1 MELVFAIRDTL
12 CSSLDAWLL
21 CVSNWTLI
29 HSYQVCQQLNVCS
42 VVRSG
47 KPITKLICSV
57 HVLCACV
64 LSQEL
69 FELSLVLDVLYTW
82 YLPTM

>member
-1 MELVFAIRDTL
+1 MSCTL
-12 CSSLDAWLL
+12 G
-21 CVSNWTLI
+21 I
-29 HSYQVCQQLNVCS
+29 CQPCEGVGS
-42 VVRSG
+42 AESHVIIMGVVRSG
-47 KPITKLICSV
+47 KPITKCICT
-57 HVLCACV
+57 CTCV